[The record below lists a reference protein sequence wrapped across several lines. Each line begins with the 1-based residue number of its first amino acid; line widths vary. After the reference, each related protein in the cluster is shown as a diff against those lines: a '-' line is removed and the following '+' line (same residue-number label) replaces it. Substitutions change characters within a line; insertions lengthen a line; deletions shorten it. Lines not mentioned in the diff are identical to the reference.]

1 MDKDK
6 VVEHYNTFKNYA
18 YRYFKRNDIEMAVRL
33 IKLTARIGY
42 HYNFRYCDDD
52 LESLIS
58 DIGLHLVSNPVS
70 FESQKIEQFL

>member
-1 MDKDK
+1 
-6 VVEHYNTFKNYA
+6 
-18 YRYFKRNDIEMAVRL
+18 MAVRL

-58 DIGLHLVSNPVS
+58 GIGLHLVSNPVS
-70 FESQKIEQFL
+70 FESQKIEQFFMIHLAIIVYLLNNIFARLLV